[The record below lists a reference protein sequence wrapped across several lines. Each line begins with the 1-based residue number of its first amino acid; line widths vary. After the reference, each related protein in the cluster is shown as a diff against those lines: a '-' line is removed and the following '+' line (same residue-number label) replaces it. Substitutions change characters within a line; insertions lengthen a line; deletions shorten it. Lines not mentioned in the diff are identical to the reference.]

1 MKVVKYLKHQVFFH
15 DPKFFLK
22 SESPDIPINNN
33 DVLNPGYEELSRL
46 VLVKHKNLDVPDKKC
61 SLTNRVKEVFSNEAG
76 FALHWDLD
84 NLFLDLP
91 KCSTI
96 EQDRL

>member
-1 MKVVKYLKHQVFFH
+1 M
-15 DPKFFLK
+15 
-22 SESPDIPINNN
+22 
-33 DVLNPGYEELSRL
+33 
-46 VLVKHKNLDVPDKKC
+46 VKHKNLDAPDKKC
-61 SLTNRVKEVFSNEAG
+61 NPTQNYSLTNRVKEVFSNEAG